1 LDTVPNGSGDT
12 SFGWSLLWEGLI
24 LSIIACLIWTAF
36 DWKRVS
42 YTRLNYWLCVFTR
55 YYLVTVAFGY
65 GFQKVFALQMPFPS
79 LHMLATPLGDLLPM
93 RFSWLFIGFSKP
105 YEIFSGLMEIFAGS
119 LLLFRRTATLGAMVA
134 TGVFLNVM
142 MLNLCY
148 DIPVKIYSMQL
159 TFVALF
165 LLANESKRII
175 DFFILNKPAAAN
187 SLYQFNFNKKWQRW
201 TRIGLK
207 ALFII
212 AVLLFPFQ
220 DTLNYYRSTQKPSAK
235 QAIKNGVYEVSVY
248 SVNNHVMPLALSDT
262 SRWQDVIFENG
273 LGSAKTSDTSF
284 RQRYKR
290 GYFAYYANDTTHV
303 FTIKKSGADKI
314 PIMRFKYQMP
324 DSNTI
329 TLAGTHGKDSL
340 YVALKRTKRHFQLA
354 EKQFHWLSERNR

>member
-1 LDTVPNGSGDT
+1 
-12 SFGWSLLWEGLI
+12 
-24 LSIIACLIWTAF
+24 
-36 DWKRVS
+36 
-42 YTRLNYWLCVFTR
+42 
-55 YYLVTVAFGY
+55 
-65 GFQKVFALQMPFPS
+65 

-212 AVLLFPFQ
+212 AVLLFPFHKNPL
-220 DTLNYYRSTQKPSAK
+220 LN
-235 QAIKNGVYEVSVY
+235 
-248 SVNNHVMPLALSDT
+248 
-262 SRWQDVIFENG
+262 
-273 LGSAKTSDTSF
+273 
-284 RQRYKR
+284 KR
-290 GYFAYYANDTTHV
+290 
-303 FTIKKSGADKI
+303 
-314 PIMRFKYQMP
+314 
-324 DSNTI
+324 
-329 TLAGTHGKDSL
+329 
-340 YVALKRTKRHFQLA
+340 
-354 EKQFHWLSERNR
+354 